1 MISLNRIA
9 PRQWLLIVLGVIV
22 FIVLMAWPDDGWF
35 PDSPAAQQRAKA
47 LKAQREAQRK
57 RDEFLTKCEHVWTR
71 PVSQLTAEEVE
82 MIGVCRDLKT
92 SLGRH

>member
-9 PRQWLLIVLGVIV
+9 PKQWLLIVLGVIV
-22 FIVLMAWPDDGWF
+22 FIVLMSWPDDGWF
-35 PDSPAAQQRAKA
+35 PDSAGQRRAAA
-47 LKAQREAQRK
+47 LKAEREQQRQ

-82 MIGVCRDLKT
+82 MIGVCRSLKAN
-92 SLGRH
+92 LERH